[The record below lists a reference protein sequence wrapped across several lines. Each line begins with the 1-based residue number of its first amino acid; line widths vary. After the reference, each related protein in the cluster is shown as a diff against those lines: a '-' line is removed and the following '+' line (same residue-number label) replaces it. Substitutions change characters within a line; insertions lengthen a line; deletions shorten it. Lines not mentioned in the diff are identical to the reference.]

1 MKIKEFFIK
10 IKDNFIE
17 ELFPS
22 NFTCYNCNDEIK
34 EENKYHLCNK
44 CLDNIQFIK
53 NPCVKCGEDLN
64 SFTKYCNN
72 CKTYKRYFDKVISV
86 SRYEK
91 TAKKLVYKFKYNK
104 DEYIANSILPF
115 LLDLFYKSD
124 FNKIDVIT
132 CVPISK
138 ERLKNR
144 GFNQAQILA
153 EKLSNEVNISF
164 DGNIIKRIVNTESQ
178 THLTKVERANNLSKA
193 FEISDINLVKSK
205 NILIVDDVITT
216 GATMNEIA
224 KLLKN
229 KGANKIYG
237 ITFCHS

>member
-1 MKIKEFFIK
+1 MKVKEFLVK
-10 IKDNFIE
+10 IKDNFLE

-34 EENKYHLCNK
+34 DNNKYHICKK
-44 CLDNIQFIK
+44 CLSGIEIIK

-72 CKTYKRYFDKVISV
+72 CKTYKRNFDKVVSV
-86 SRYEK
+86 SKYDK
-91 TAKKLVYKFKYNK
+91 TAKHLVHKLKYGK
-104 DEYIANSILPF
+104 VEYIAESIVPF
-115 LLDLFYKSD
+115 LVDLFNQTK
-124 FNKIDVIT
+124 FENIDVIT

-138 ERLKNR
+138 ERLKDR

-153 EKLSNEVNISF
+153 EKLSNKINIIF

-178 THLTKVERANNLSKA
+178 THLTKIERANNLSKA
-193 FEISDINLVKSK
+193 FEVCDNKDLKGK

-229 KGANKIYG
+229 KGANKVYG